1 MKLLCDEMLG
11 SLARWL
17 RAAGYDTA
25 LAPPSTADSELLAQC
40 VREERRLITRD
51 RALAEAARNA
61 EVTATLLP
69 GDSLD
74 AHACRL
80 AVDAGIDWMLAPF
93 TRCIADNTVLD
104 EAPSDRLDVV
114 PAPFRDGPANL
125 RFCPACRRVYWP
137 GGHVRRMAAQLEQW
151 RSR

>member
-17 RAAGYDTA
+17 RAAGHDTA
-25 LAPPSTADSELLAQC
+25 LASPGTADDELLAQC
-40 VREERRLITRD
+40 VREERRLITPD
-51 RALAEAARNA
+51 RALAEAASA
-61 EVTATLLP
+61 EIAAILLP
-69 GDSLD
+69 EGALD

-80 AVDAGIDWMLAPF
+80 AADAGVDWMLAPF

-104 EAPSDRLDVV
+104 EAPSDRLDAV
-114 PAPFRDGPANL
+114 PPPFRADPADL
-125 RFCPACRRVYWP
+125 RFCPMCQRVYWP
-137 GGHVRRMAAQLEQW
+137 GGHVRRMTVQLERW

>member
-25 LAPPSTADSELLAQC
+25 LAPPGTADGELLAQC

-51 RALAEAARNA
+51 RALAEAAQNA
-61 EVTATLLP
+61 EVATILLP
-69 GDSLD
+69 QGSLD

-93 TRCIADNTVLD
+93 TRCIADNTILD
-104 EAPSDRLDVV
+104 EAPSDRLEVV
-114 PAPFRDGPANL
+114 PAPFRDDPADL
-125 RFCPACRRVYWP
+125 RFCPACQRVYWP

-151 RSR
+151 RGR